1 MIFCYSYAIL
11 DCAEQNHKR
20 VLSELQSIG
29 KEEKGTMQKLK
40 TKLDVTQRKITD
52 LYLKESK
59 QAV

>member
-1 MIFCYSYAIL
+1 MKKLRHNF
-11 DCAEQNHKR
+11 K
-20 VLSELQSIG
+20 